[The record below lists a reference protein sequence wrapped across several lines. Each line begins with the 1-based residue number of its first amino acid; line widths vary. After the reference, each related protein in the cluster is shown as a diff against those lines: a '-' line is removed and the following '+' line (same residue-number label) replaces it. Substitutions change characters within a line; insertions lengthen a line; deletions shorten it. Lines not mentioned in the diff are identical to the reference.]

1 MASCL
6 QVNDFGLEIC
16 RALIAKDGLWVLG
29 LLAFLGGSRHV
40 GNGTLL
46 RRPLPLLQD
55 PTLTIDAA
63 RMRGDVA
70 PSLPILKEHL
80 TLDCFSH
87 WPESAADSILS
98 PESLTKCH

>member
-6 QVNDFGLEIC
+6 QVNDFRLEIC

-40 GNGTLL
+40 GTLL
-46 RRPLPLLQD
+46 RRPLPLQD
-55 PTLTIDAA
+55 PTLTIDAVA
-63 RMRGDVA
+63 RMRGDGA

-80 TLDCFSH
+80 TLGCFSH
-87 WPESAADSILS
+87 WPESADSILS
-98 PESLTKCH
+98 PGRVLD